1 MLLFINTLFKKVLPI
16 DVLKPV
22 PWPSFFLLCK
32 NYVATLLKGNF
43 CRSLESPHQLKESL
57 AFLKTTW
64 KLIVVSTIGIFVL
77 SVHLCCGAVL
87 ATKKSFII
95 HSWKINCVFS
105 VLINHCPKKRPGVNT
120 KLRFWWFCWDHS
132 WTKLIMCMC
141 RIEHTEHHW
150 LSWGLLELGSGL
162 KGSSGSIFFTLCLS
176 WKRGRFMS

>member
-77 SVHLCCGAVL
+77 CA
-87 ATKKSFII
+87 
-95 HSWKINCVFS
+95 
-105 VLINHCPKKRPGVNT
+105 KKRPGVNT
-120 KLRFWWFCWDHS
+120 KVRFWWFCWDHS

-141 RIEHTEHHW
+141 RIERIEHHW
-150 LSWGLLELGSGL
+150 LSWEVMRSVRVRFW
-162 KGSSGSIFFTLCLS
+162 I
-176 WKRGRFMS
+176 KRFKW